1 MISSKRIKGPEVL
14 EELEVEGAAEEEE
27 PPEELEEAQE
37 VALLEDK
44 VEAVEE
50 LEVLA
55 EVDQ

>member
-27 PPEELEEAQE
+27 LPEELEEAQE
-37 VALLEDK
+37 VALLEGK
-44 VEAVEE
+44 LEVVEE